1 MIAIRRPSRWPAP
14 LRALADRL
22 SLGALVAVSI
32 GLMVLA
38 KADLR
43 LLDVIGSRAGDL
55 AAPLLDALGRPA
67 ALLRGAGEAFG
78 GILALEAENR
88 RLRQEIDQLRAQVLE
103 SSRLEVQNEALRRAL
118 AMPPR
123 DDAPLVTTARIVGD
137 SGGPFVRTRLIDAGL
152 DRGVPKGAVA
162 IVPEGM
168 VGRVVQVGERSARVL
183 LLTDLNSR
191 IPARIERT
199 GERAVLAGDN
209 SQLPILR
216 FLPQAA
222 RARPGDRVVTSGED
236 GAIPAGLPLGVIAER
251 DGGEPRVRLHVDDAL
266 LDVVRVVD
274 FRPPRPPEAAIAAET
289 GR

>member
-14 LRALADRL
+14 LRAVADRL
-22 SLGALVAVSI
+22 SLGVLVAVSV

-43 LLDVIGSRAGDL
+43 LLEAMSSRAGDL
-55 AAPLLDALGRPA
+55 VAPVLDVLGRPA
-67 ALLRGAGEAFG
+67 SLLRSAGEAFG

-88 RLRQEIDQLRAQVLE
+88 RLRAQLDQLRAQAFE
-103 SSRLEVQNEALRRAL
+103 ISRLEVQNEALRRAL

-137 SGGPFVRTRLIDAGL
+137 SGGPFVRTRLIDAGA

-162 IVPEGM
+162 LVPEGM

-209 SQLPILR
+209 SQEPVLR

-236 GAIPAGLPLGVIAER
+236 GAVPAGLPLGIVAAPS
-251 DGGEPRVRLHVDDAL
+251 GGEPRVRPYVDDAL
-266 LDVVRVVD
+266 LDVVRIVD
-274 FRPPRPPEAAIAAET
+274 YRPPRPPQAIAAEAA
-289 GR
+289 R

>member
-1 MIAIRRPSRWPAP
+1 MIAIHRPSRWPAP
-14 LRALADRL
+14 LRAVADRL
-22 SLGALVAVSI
+22 SLGVLVAVSV

-43 LLDVIGSRAGDL
+43 LLDVMSSRAGDL
-55 AAPLLDALGRPA
+55 MAPVLDVLGRPA
-67 ALLRGAGEAFG
+67 ALLRSAGEAFG

-88 RLRQEIDQLRAQVLE
+88 RLRAQLEQLRAQAFE
-103 SSRLEVQNEALRRAL
+103 STRLEVQNEALRRAL

-137 SGGPFVRTRLIDAGL
+137 SGGPFVRTRLIDAGA

-162 IVPEGM
+162 LVPEGM
-168 VGRVVQVGERSARVL
+168 VGRVVQTGERSARVL

-209 SQLPILR
+209 SQEPILR

-236 GAIPAGLPLGVIAER
+236 GAIPAGLPLGVVAETA
-251 DGGEPRVRLHVDDAL
+251 GGEPRVRLFVDDAL
-266 LDVVRVVD
+266 LDVVRIVD
-274 FRPPRPPEAAIAAET
+274 YRPPRPPEAFAAES

>member
-14 LRALADRL
+14 LRAVADRL
-22 SLGALVAVSI
+22 SLGVLVAASV

-43 LLDVIGSRAGDL
+43 LLEVMSSRAGDL
-55 AAPLLDALGRPA
+55 LAPVLDVVGRPA
-67 ALLRGAGEAFG
+67 ALVRRAGEAFG
-78 GILALEAENR
+78 GMLALEAENR
-88 RLRQEIDQLRAQVLE
+88 RLRAQLEELRAQAFE
-103 SSRLEVQNEALRRAL
+103 STRLEVQNEALRRAL

-137 SGGPFVRTRLIDAGL
+137 SGGPFVRTRLIDAGAE
-152 DRGVPKGAVA
+152 RGVPKGAVVL
-162 IVPEGM
+162 VPEGM
-168 VGRVVQVGERSARVL
+168 VGRVVQVGQRSARVL

-209 SQLPILR
+209 GQEPILR

-236 GAIPAGLPLGVIAER
+236 GAIPAGLPLGVVAEP
-251 DGGEPRVRLHVDDAL
+251 DGGEPRVRLFVDDAL
-266 LDVVRVVD
+266 LDVVRIVD
-274 FRPPRPPEAAIAAET
+274 YRPPRPPEALAAEAA
-289 GR
+289 R

>member
-14 LRALADRL
+14 LRVVADRL
-22 SLGALVAVSI
+22 SLGVLVAVSV

-43 LLDVIGSRAGDL
+43 LLDVVSSRAGDL
-55 AAPLLDALGRPA
+55 MAPVLDVLGRPA
-67 ALLRGAGEAFG
+67 GLVRSAGEAFG
-78 GILALEAENR
+78 GLLALEAENR
-88 RLRQEIDQLRAQVLE
+88 RLRAQLEELRAQAFE
-103 SSRLEVQNEALRRAL
+103 SARLEVQNEALRRAL

-137 SGGPFVRTRLIDAGL
+137 SGGPFVRTRLIDAGA

-162 IVPEGM
+162 LVPEGM

-199 GERAVLAGDN
+199 GERALLAGDN
-209 SQLPILR
+209 GQEPILR

-236 GAIPAGLPLGVIAER
+236 GAIPAGLPLGVVSEGG
-251 DGGEPRVRLHVDDAL
+251 GGELRVRLHVDDAL
-266 LDVVRVVD
+266 LDVVRIVD
-274 FRPPRPPEAAIAAET
+274 YRPPRPPEAISAEA